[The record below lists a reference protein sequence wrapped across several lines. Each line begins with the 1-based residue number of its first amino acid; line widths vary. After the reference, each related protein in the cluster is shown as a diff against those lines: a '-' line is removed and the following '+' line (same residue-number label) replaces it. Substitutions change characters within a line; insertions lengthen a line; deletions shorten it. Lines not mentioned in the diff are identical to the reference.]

1 MDASTVKEYIR
12 QTGQRGKEIFRVVQE
27 LRPVIDVLI
36 EKGDGAKILEED
48 VERHMELFQDI
59 YASLIKDGKAEQ
71 NKVIELQ
78 YLHNRLVRLSKKLK
92 QYEDGVNEINSAKE
106 KTNG

>member
-1 MDASTVKEYIR
+1 VDADTVKNYIR

-48 VERHMELFQDI
+48 VERHMELFQEI
-59 YASLIKDGKAEQ
+59 YASLIKDGNADQ
-71 NKVIELQ
+71 SKVIELQ
-78 YLHNRLVRLSKKLK
+78 YLHNRLVRLSRKLK
-92 QYEDGVNEINSAKE
+92 TYEDGVNEINSKGE
-106 KTNG
+106 KQ

>member
-1 MDASTVKEYIR
+1 MIDASTVKEYIR

-78 YLHNRLVRLSKKLK
+78 YLHNRLVRLSRKLK
-92 QYEDGVNEINSAKE
+92 IYEDGVNEINSKGE
-106 KTNG
+106 KQ

>member
-1 MDASTVKEYIR
+1 MIDASTVKEYIR

-48 VERHMELFQDI
+48 VERHMELFQEI

-78 YLHNRLVRLSKKLK
+78 YLHNRLVRLSRKLK
-92 QYEDGVNEINSAKE
+92 TYEDGVNEINSKGE
-106 KTNG
+106 KQ

>member
-1 MDASTVKEYIR
+1 MIDASTVKEYIR

-71 NKVIELQ
+71 SKVIELQ
-78 YLHNRLVRLSKKLK
+78 YLHNRLVRLSRKLK
-92 QYEDGVNEINSAKE
+92 TYEDGVNEINSKGE
-106 KTNG
+106 KQ

>member
-71 NKVIELQ
+71 SKVIELQ
-78 YLHNRLVRLSKKLK
+78 YLHNRLVRLSRKLK
-92 QYEDGVNEINSAKE
+92 TYEDGVNEINSKGE
-106 KTNG
+106 KQ

>member
-1 MDASTVKEYIR
+1 MIDASTVKEYIR

-78 YLHNRLVRLSKKLK
+78 YLHNRLVRLSRKLK
-92 QYEDGVNEINSAKE
+92 TYEDGVNEINSKGE
-106 KTNG
+106 KQ

>member
-1 MDASTVKEYIR
+1 MDADTVKNYIR

-48 VERHMELFQDI
+48 VERHMELFQEI
-59 YASLIKDGKAEQ
+59 YASLIKDGNADQ
-71 NKVIELQ
+71 SKVIELQ
-78 YLHNRLVRLSKKLK
+78 YLHNRLVRLSRKLK
-92 QYEDGVNEINSAKE
+92 TYEDGVNEINSKGE
-106 KTNG
+106 KQ

>member
-36 EKGDGAKILEED
+36 EKGDWAKILEED

-59 YASLIKDGKAEQ
+59 YASLIKDGKA
-71 NKVIELQ
+71 
-78 YLHNRLVRLSKKLK
+78 
-92 QYEDGVNEINSAKE
+92 
-106 KTNG
+106 

>member
-71 NKVIELQ
+71 SKVIELQ
-78 YLHNRLVRLSKKLK
+78 YLHNRLVRLSRKLNT
-92 QYEDGVNEINSAKE
+92 YEDGVNEINSKGE
-106 KTNG
+106 KQ

>member
-27 LRPVIDVLI
+27 LRPVIDLLI

-71 NKVIELQ
+71 SKVIELQ
-78 YLHNRLVRLSKKLK
+78 YLHNRLVRLSRKLK
-92 QYEDGVNEINSAKE
+92 TYEDGVNEINSKGE
-106 KTNG
+106 KQ

>member
-1 MDASTVKEYIR
+1 MDASTIKEYIR

-78 YLHNRLVRLSKKLK
+78 YLHNRLVRLSRKLK
-92 QYEDGVNEINSAKE
+92 TYEDGVNEINSKGE
-106 KTNG
+106 KQ

>member
-48 VERHMELFQDI
+48 VERHMELFQEI

-78 YLHNRLVRLSKKLK
+78 YLHNRLVRLSRKLK
-92 QYEDGVNEINSAKE
+92 TYEDGVNEINSKGE
-106 KTNG
+106 KQ

>member
-78 YLHNRLVRLSKKLK
+78 YLHNRLVRLSRKLK
-92 QYEDGVNEINSAKE
+92 TYEDGVNEINSKGE
-106 KTNG
+106 NQ

>member
-48 VERHMELFQDI
+48 VERHMELFQEI
-59 YASLIKDGKAEQ
+59 YASLIKDGNAEQ

-78 YLHNRLVRLSKKLK
+78 YLHNRLVRLSRKLK
-92 QYEDGVNEINSAKE
+92 TYEDGVNEINSKGE
-106 KTNG
+106 KQ

>member
-27 LRPVIDVLI
+27 LRPVIDLLI

-78 YLHNRLVRLSKKLK
+78 YLHNRLVRLSRKLK
-92 QYEDGVNEINSAKE
+92 TYEDGVNEINSKGE
-106 KTNG
+106 KQ

>member
-48 VERHMELFQDI
+48 VERHMELFQEI
-59 YASLIKDGKAEQ
+59 YASLIKDGNAEPS
-71 NKVIELQ
+71 KVIELQ
-78 YLHNRLVRLSKKLK
+78 YLHNRLVRLSRKLK
-92 QYEDGVNEINSAKE
+92 TYEDGVNEINSKGE
-106 KTNG
+106 KQ

>member
-78 YLHNRLVRLSKKLK
+78 YLHNRLVRLSRKLK
-92 QYEDGVNEINSAKE
+92 TYEDGVNEINSKGE
-106 KTNG
+106 KQ

>member
-27 LRPVIDVLI
+27 LRPVIDLLI

-48 VERHMELFQDI
+48 VERHMELFQEI

-71 NKVIELQ
+71 SKVIELQ
-78 YLHNRLVRLSKKLK
+78 YLHNRLVRLSRKLK
-92 QYEDGVNEINSAKE
+92 TYEDGVNEINSKGE
-106 KTNG
+106 KQ

>member
-27 LRPVIDVLI
+27 LRPVIELFI

-48 VERHMELFQDI
+48 VERHMALFQEI
-59 YASLIKDGKAEQ
+59 YVSLIKEGKADQ
-71 NKVIELQ
+71 SKIIELQ
-78 YLHNRLVRLSKKLK
+78 YLHNRLVKLSQKLK
-92 QYEDGVNEINSAKE
+92 TYEDGVNEINSKGE
-106 KTNG
+106 KP

>member
-1 MDASTVKEYIR
+1 MIDASTVKEYIR

-48 VERHMELFQDI
+48 VERHMELFQEI

-71 NKVIELQ
+71 SKVIELQ
-78 YLHNRLVRLSKKLK
+78 YLHNRLVRLSRKLK
-92 QYEDGVNEINSAKE
+92 TYEDGVNEINSKGE
-106 KTNG
+106 KQ

>member
-1 MDASTVKEYIR
+1 MIDASTVKEYIR

-78 YLHNRLVRLSKKLK
+78 YLHNRLVRLSRKLK
-92 QYEDGVNEINSAKE
+92 TYEDGVNEINSKGE
-106 KTNG
+106 K

>member
-27 LRPVIDVLI
+27 LRPVIELFI

-48 VERHMELFQDI
+48 VERHMTLFQEI
-59 YASLIKDGKAEQ
+59 YVSLIKDGKAEQ
-71 NKVIELQ
+71 SKIIELQ
-78 YLHNRLVRLSKKLK
+78 YLHNRLVKLSKKLK
-92 QYEDGVNEINSAKE
+92 TYEDGVNEINSIKE
-106 KTNG
+106 K

>member
-48 VERHMELFQDI
+48 VERHMELFQEI

-71 NKVIELQ
+71 SKVIELQ
-78 YLHNRLVRLSKKLK
+78 YLHNRLVRLSRKLK
-92 QYEDGVNEINSAKE
+92 TYEDGVNEINSKGE
-106 KTNG
+106 KQ